1 MALALHEA
9 ASRLVAGAAEG
20 SLRVAILTAQGPVF
34 SVGGDL
40 LWFAAAPDPSRRIA
54 ETATLLHE
62 TLHILAQVPLP
73 VVSVLHGTVAG
84 GGIGIALGADIVLA
98 GDDAKLRVA
107 YTAAGLSPD
116 CGVSWFLARRI
127 GQTQALDLALTNRMA
142 DAEELRQWGLVSRVV
157 AQKTLTDEA
166 EEVVQ
171 ALATGSAPAFAATKR
186 LLRDA
191 GEPSSAFKAQLNAEA
206 ASITD
211 LLKGPDGRE
220 GLSAFLEK
228 RAPLFTS
235 TSVVQRSS

>member
-1 MALALHEA
+1 MNEELLRDRVRWVRDGAVARIELASPGTRNALDGDMALALHEA

-142 DAEELRQWGLVSRVV
+142 DAEE
-157 AQKTLTDEA
+157 
-166 EEVVQ
+166 
-171 ALATGSAPAFAATKR
+171 
-186 LLRDA
+186 
-191 GEPSSAFKAQLNAEA
+191 PSLAFKAHLDAEA

-220 GLSAFLEK
+220 DLSAFLEK

-235 TSVVQRSS
+235 TSIVQRSS